1 MNSAIIRESIVFEEE
16 LASEL
21 SHPSDPNRPYCRY
34 CEEST
39 YHEYDSYFHAWVCQT
54 CFGGMIRSNKKDPF
68 SMIRAELNG
77 LAVQVAKLGY
87 SPVVKGKMKE
97 IAGRLKE
104 LAERS

>member
-1 MNSAIIRESIVFEEE
+1 
-16 LASEL
+16 
-21 SHPSDPNRPYCRY
+21 
-34 CEEST
+34 
-39 YHEYDSYFHAWVCQT
+39 
-54 CFGGMIRSNKKDPF
+54 
-68 SMIRAELNG
+68 MIRAELNG